1 MTQPVPATCRPP
13 CSVLKVP
20 RVVNVATDSLT
31 GRLAREGA
39 AGHAQR
45 HQDGDAD
52 QEHGR
57 QCVVA
62 HCLPPLWYNHVHGSR
77 ADGHRGVDFR
87 GCQEGRPRIRRLDGR
102 PSRGLVRDD
111 RARPQVTHRVHQ
123 RTQDGQA
130 AQRASRGVRQVRH
143 VRWSL
148 DRGRFCC
155 WEGREA
161 RQAGAPLGD
170 GPPGRLRRGHSRR
183 HCRYCRIRPQ
193 PMACTALIR
202 IPRSPHMQPQ
212 QTAMHPRISDS
223 LALSFSLHK
232 FLPPFWSKNAVRRWS
247 CARRKLR

>member
-87 GCQEGRPRIRRLDGR
+87 GCQEGRPRSRRLDGR

-111 RARPQVTHRVHQ
+111 RARPQVPHRVHQ
-123 RTQDGQA
+123 RTQDGRPPKEPPEGYAKFVTYVGPSIA
-130 AQRASRGVRQVRH
+130 ADFAAGKVAK
-143 VRWSL
+143 L
-148 DRGRFCC
+148 DR
-155 WEGREA
+155 RE
-161 RQAGAPLGD
+161 
-170 GPPGRLRRGHSRR
+170 
-183 HCRYCRIRPQ
+183 
-193 PMACTALIR
+193 
-202 IPRSPHMQPQ
+202 
-212 QTAMHPRISDS
+212 
-223 LALSFSLHK
+223 
-232 FLPPFWSKNAVRRWS
+232 RRWETVHRAAS
-247 CARRKLR
+247 VAAIVAAIAGIAAFALNLWLVLR